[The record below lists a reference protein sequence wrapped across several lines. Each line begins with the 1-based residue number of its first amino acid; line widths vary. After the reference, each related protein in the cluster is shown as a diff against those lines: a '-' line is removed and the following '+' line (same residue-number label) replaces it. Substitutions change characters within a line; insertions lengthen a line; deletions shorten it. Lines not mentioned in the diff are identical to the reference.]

1 MGFFGTVD
9 PAAGAAGGLK
19 DEFSNQEGD
28 REMRDQIN
36 VCFRDFRN
44 NPLTFTKVVYTFP
57 NADAE
62 LRRRCFARI
71 EEKYGTNPPR
81 QIRDRL
87 EHELFCLSG
96 AEYWDHAAY
105 FLLAAT
111 LAEYCDSHA
120 GLHSLRGCAGNSFT
134 AYLLGITEVNPLPPH
149 KYCPA
154 CGYVEFV
161 DTAEWESG
169 FDLFG
174 DGQDKEPCPRCGAGL
189 TGDGHSLDSCF
200 LMGDDGGL
208 FPFFDINVSE
218 ELFLPMYDYLA
229 TLGTIR
235 EGLTKAEANTSLY
248 WIAIYGMHW
257 LSALRKLEERTGV
270 PLRDMQ
276 IDEILF
282 SAVVENS
289 ELLPYISKRA
299 YTLLRQIHP
308 SSFSELVKVFGLA
321 YGTGAWEN
329 NAETLIGTTC
339 SRQDVIANRDDILD
353 TLLRYGVKYRTAQK
367 MSHATRKGRARA
379 ALTPEMIMLLQEQG
393 VPEWYLSSMR
403 KIEYL
408 GARAHAVEGC
418 IQILRLAWYQVH
430 YPREFTDVIFVEDWG
445 NIM

>member
-1 MGFFGTVD
+1 M
-9 PAAGAAGGLK
+9 K
-19 DEFSNQEGD
+19 DS
-28 REMRDQIN
+28 IS
-36 VCFRDFRN
+36 VCFRDFHK
-44 NPLTFTKVVYTFP
+44 NPLTFATVGFSFP
-57 NADAE
+57 DADAT
-62 LRRRCFARI
+62 LRRLCFDKL
-71 EEKYGTNPPR
+71 EEKYGKNPPKR
-81 QIRDRL
+81 ICERL
-87 EHELFCLSG
+87 EYELCCLSRS
-96 AEYWDHAAY
+96 EYWSHAPY
-105 FLLAAT
+105 FLLVAT
-111 LAEYCDSHA
+111 LVGHYVSLG
-120 GLHSLRGCAGNSFT
+120 GLHSLRGCGGNSFV
-134 AYLLGITEVNPLPPH
+134 AYLLGITEVNPLLPH
-149 KYCPA
+149 KHCPV
-154 CGYVEFV
+154 CGYTEFV
-161 DTAEWESG
+161 QTAEYISG
-169 FDLFG
+169 FDLF
-174 DGQDKEPCPRCGAGL
+174 DSERDREQCPHCGAEL

-270 PLRDMQ
+270 PLRDIQ

-299 YTLLRQIHP
+299 YTILRQIHP

-339 SRQDVIANRDDILD
+339 SLQDVIANRDDILD

>member
-1 MGFFGTVD
+1 
-9 PAAGAAGGLK
+9 
-19 DEFSNQEGD
+19 
-28 REMRDQIN
+28 MRDQIN

-87 EHELFCLSG
+87 GHELFCLSG

-189 TGDGHSLDSCF
+189 TGDGHSLDSTF
-200 LMGDDGGL
+200 FMGEDGGL
-208 FPFFDINVSE
+208 YPIIGIDVSE
-218 ELFLPMYDYLA
+218 KLFHPMFDYLA
-229 TLGTIR
+229 GLGEVYENIPKTDVYAGQSSYIIEICSSR
-235 EGLTKAEANTSLY
+235 
-248 WIAIYGMHW
+248 W
-257 LSALRKLEERTGV
+257 LSVLKELEARTGV
-270 PLRDMQ
+270 PARSVP
-276 IDEILF
+276 IDRSLISYL
-282 SAVVENS
+282 VESS
-289 ELLPYISKRA
+289 EYSPYISKGTFLVLQKFR
-299 YTLLRQIHP
+299 P
-308 SSFSELVKVFGLA
+308 GSFFELVQVCGLSH
-321 YGTGAWEN
+321 GTGTWKG
-329 NAETLIGTTC
+329 NAEDILGSVC
-339 SRQDVIANRDDILD
+339 DAKHVIAHRDDILQ
-353 TLLRYGVKYRTAQK
+353 TLLRYGVERRTAVK
-367 MSHATRKGRARA
+367 LSHAARKGRAKT
-379 ALTPEMIMLLQEQG
+379 ALTPELTALLQEKG
-393 VPEWYLSSMR
+393 VPEWYVSSMK
-403 KIEYL
+403 KIDYL
-408 GARAHAVEGC
+408 FPRAHATENC
-418 IQILRLAWYQVH
+418 IQALRLTWYQAHTIKH
-430 YPREFTDVIFVEDWG
+430 YFDVLDQFDGALV
-445 NIM
+445 